1 MVSGPG
7 RELAS
12 CRHCPKKRAAAAAI
26 ALAVFIAYSPS
37 INGGFVLDD
46 ESLLTNNPF
55 VRASDGLY
63 RLWCTNQSL
72 DYWPATNSTFLL
84 EWRLWNMSPAGY
96 HVTNLILHVVEAW
109 LIWIILRK
117 LAVPGAFLAA
127 FVFALHPVN
136 VESVAWI
143 AQRKNMTAMLFFLL
157 SILWYM
163 KAVMPR
169 ASVGMPPLGN
179 LPPDNSP
186 PARSHGGPW
195 ERETFSS
202 FILHPSSFH
211 FWYWLSLAAFVL
223 AMLGKASAV
232 VLPVVIL
239 GITWWLRP
247 LTRRDVMH
255 SAPFFALAMALA
267 AVNVWFQTHGTE

>member
-1 MVSGPG
+1 MSA
-7 RELAS
+7 L
-12 CRHCPKKRAAAAAI
+12 PKKTLAAAAAI

-55 VRASDGLY
+55 IRASDGLY

-72 DYWPATNSTFLL
+72 DYWPVTNSTFLL

-169 ASVGMPPLGN
+169 ASVGTPPLGN
-179 LPPDNSP
+179 YPPDNSP

-195 ERETFSS
+195 SARLFHPSS
-202 FILHPSSFH
+202 FILHPFI
-211 FWYWLSLAAFVL
+211 F
-223 AMLGKASAV
+223 
-232 VLPVVIL
+232 
-239 GITWWLRP
+239 
-247 LTRRDVMH
+247 
-255 SAPFFALAMALA
+255 
-267 AVNVWFQTHGTE
+267 GTG